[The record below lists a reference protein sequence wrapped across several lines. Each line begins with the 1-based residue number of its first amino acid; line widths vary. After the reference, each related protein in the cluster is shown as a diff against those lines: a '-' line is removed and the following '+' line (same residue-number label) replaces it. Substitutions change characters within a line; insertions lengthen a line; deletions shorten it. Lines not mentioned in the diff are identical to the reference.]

1 MSFYFLLKGMKI
13 TQLIFFFLFCN
24 LCVAQTQYQ
33 GNVLSTNGELVEGVV
48 ISVSKSQTANTIE
61 QLLVSDHKGA
71 FLVELDTLYSYKFKT
86 QHLSFN
92 DSVFDFNPQ
101 KQNKIQLVLAPA
113 KNSLKEI
120 VITHER
126 PKVKIKNDT
135 TSFNILKFIDPS
147 DRKLKDLVEKLPGLT
162 IQDDGVLYFKG
173 KVVSKLL
180 VENQEF
186 FGGSTKLGLD
196 NIPADAIEKLEIIA
210 NYSKSKILKNSRR
223 TNDQVINLILKEDK
237 KNIVFGNAEAA
248 TDFNEFYKLHA
259 ALFQFKKKQQNNAIL
274 DVNNIAENG
283 ISISDTSTFLNVNST
298 LFNVVDVPV
307 NYMIND
313 TDFSEVKNQLAT
325 VNLKRTK
332 TNSTWDFLSY
342 YNKVSTTEEEKER
355 LENLENFSVENRF
368 MLKEKTSDALFFRLE
383 NDMFTSKKERLFSF
397 HFSVKEPEMTESII
411 SESDFGNKN
420 INTSNDETIINSSV
434 IFEETKRINK
444 ASNLVYGVNLDYKKD
459 KNDLNLSS
467 DLIFLED
474 QINWLNQDAYRV
486 GHKENVEKAKAIAAA
501 QYYYTINKHH
511 VLLFS
516 LSLGYDYE
524 NAVNNQAQILDDNS
538 QNSFGDSFNSDAQL
552 NTVKIVPQFSYSYF
566 KNQWEANFGAK
577 LNMVDW
583 RFKNAIT
590 KNNNFITA
598 FNPFLYLSL
607 IHI

>member
-1 MSFYFLLKGMKI
+1 MKI

-71 FLVELDTLYSYKFKT
+71 FLVELDTVYSYKFKT

-92 DSVFDFNPQ
+92 DSIFDFNPQ

-113 KNSLKEI
+113 KNSLEEI

-180 VENQEF
+180 VENEEF

-283 ISISDTSTFLNVNST
+283 ISTSDSSTFLNVNSS
-298 LFNVVDVPV
+298 LFDTADVPV

-325 VNLKRTK
+325 VNFKRTK

-342 YNKVSTTEEEKER
+342 YNK
-355 LENLENFSVENRF
+355 
-368 MLKEKTSDALFFRLE
+368 
-383 NDMFTSKKERLFSF
+383 
-397 HFSVKEPEMTESII
+397 
-411 SESDFGNKN
+411 
-420 INTSNDETIINSSV
+420 
-434 IFEETKRINK
+434 
-444 ASNLVYGVNLDYKKD
+444 
-459 KNDLNLSS
+459 
-467 DLIFLED
+467 
-474 QINWLNQDAYRV
+474 
-486 GHKENVEKAKAIAAA
+486 
-501 QYYYTINKHH
+501 
-511 VLLFS
+511 
-516 LSLGYDYE
+516 
-524 NAVNNQAQILDDNS
+524 
-538 QNSFGDSFNSDAQL
+538 
-552 NTVKIVPQFSYSYF
+552 
-566 KNQWEANFGAK
+566 
-577 LNMVDW
+577 
-583 RFKNAIT
+583 
-590 KNNNFITA
+590 
-598 FNPFLYLSL
+598 
-607 IHI
+607 